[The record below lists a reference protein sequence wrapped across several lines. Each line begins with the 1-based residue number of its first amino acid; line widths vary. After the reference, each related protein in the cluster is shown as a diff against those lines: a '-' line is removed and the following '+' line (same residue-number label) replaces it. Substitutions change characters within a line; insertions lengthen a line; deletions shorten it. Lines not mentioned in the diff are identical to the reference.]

1 MKTEGILC
9 LPQRGKVPSLSRR
22 MRCSAAYAAGCR
34 AKKKSRKRLFFAL
47 RRRHSPTHPGAA
59 MSRFAEGCGFGCG
72 LCGSLPP
79 PYFHTA
85 RRAAAQ
91 RKRAASGSFLLCAEG
106 TARPISALRCP
117 ALPRAADSAQPVL
130 ARIREASETRRT
142 ADAGR
147 RRPYG
152 RRVRRRGATQYRDAY
167 RIRAYS
173 PKYAARIRGSFSRS
187 SALPSIT
194 ILPVS
199 ST

>member
-1 MKTEGILC
+1 MKAEVILC

-34 AKKKSRKRLFFAL
+34 AKKKSRERLFFGL
-47 RRRHSPTHPGAA
+47 RRRHSPYLLGAA
-59 MSRFAEGCGFGCG
+59 MPHFAEGCGFG
-72 LCGSLPP
+72 
-79 PYFHTA
+79 TA
-85 RRAAAQ
+85 RT
-91 RKRAASGSFLLCAEG
+91 C
-106 TARPISALRCP
+106 SALPCP

-130 ARIREASETRRT
+130 ARIREANETRRT

-167 RIRAYS
+167 RIRDYS